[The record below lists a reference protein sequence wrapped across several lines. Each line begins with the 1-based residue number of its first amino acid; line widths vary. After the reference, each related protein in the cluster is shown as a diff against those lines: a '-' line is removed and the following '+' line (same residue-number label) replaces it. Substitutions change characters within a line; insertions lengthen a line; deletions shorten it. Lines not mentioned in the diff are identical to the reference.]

1 MFKWNRCIRRRS
13 NVSNPLL
20 AISIPIFN
28 VSSFHNVV
36 CKGSARSDVST
47 YYICILKN
55 CHIVLS
61 TYDHLIIKF
70 NIIFNTIE
78 YVGYVNSNQLNQIKS
93 CWCVLYFFGCCLF
106 IQCGLFNGT
115 CHWCRKLGTTL
126 LALKA
131 RRMLEVKVTA
141 FGFFFISAIKAGF
154 CSAVNS
160 TLSFQI
166 LSATL
171 HTLLRVMGPSMS
183 GQFEYVSSIHYA
195 RLKSNVRFYC
205 HYVMYMYNS
214 VTA

>member
-1 MFKWNRCIRRRS
+1 M
-13 NVSNPLL
+13 L
-20 AISIPIFN
+20 
-28 VSSFHNVV
+28 
-36 CKGSARSDVST
+36 
-47 YYICILKN
+47 ICI
-55 CHIVLS
+55 V
-61 TYDHLIIKF
+61 
-70 NIIFNTIE
+70 
-78 YVGYVNSNQLNQIKS
+78 
-93 CWCVLYFFGCCLF
+93 FFFCCCSF

-171 HTLLRVMGPSMS
+171 HTLLRVVGPSMS
-183 GQFEYVSSIHYA
+183 GQFEYVSHIHYA
-195 RLKSNVRFYC
+195 RLKSNIRFYC

-214 VTA
+214 VSAWCYAAWCCSAAAFSLKSTHASHSSSQWSMRNHWESLGAIVIIILFTRQILSFQNVRWMSFNFIANGFVCEHEDTEIPSY